1 MSYKNIIADLEDVS
15 SRLTNELTDRLV
27 VCLECEVSSS
37 CTSCTRVDCCD
48 KLDLVNDL
56 RDVRNRIDECIYD
69 LL

>member
-15 SRLTNELTDRLV
+15 SRLTNELTDKLI
-27 VCLECEVSSS
+27 VCLECDISSS
-37 CTSCTRVDCCD
+37 CALCTRVDCD
-48 KLDLVNDL
+48 KLDLVSDL